1 MQAKNIELEEKSL
14 QMKNKAQE
22 RKMRVSKLE
31 NEI

>member
-22 RKMRVSKLE
+22 RKMQVGKLE